1 MYRAA
6 YRNFGDHEAI
16 VLAHTVKPGAGA
28 TSTAAVRWY
37 ELRATPVG
45 GAFGVFQSGTVQNLL
60 TGEISSE
67 PNEDIQLCISVARS
81 DIELS
86 L

>member
-1 MYRAA
+1 M
-6 YRNFGDHEAI
+6 GI
-16 VLAHTVKPGAGA
+16 CHTCKC
-28 TSTAAVRWY
+28 RK
-37 ELRATPVG
+37 
-45 GAFGVFQSGTVQNLL
+45 QSGTVQNMR

-67 PNEDIQLCISVARS
+67 PDEDIQLCISVARS